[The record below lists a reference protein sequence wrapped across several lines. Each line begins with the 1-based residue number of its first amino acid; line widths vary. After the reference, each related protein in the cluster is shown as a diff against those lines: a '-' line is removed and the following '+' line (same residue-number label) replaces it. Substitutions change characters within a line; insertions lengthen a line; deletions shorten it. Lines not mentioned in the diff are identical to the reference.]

1 MLLRAVLALVAA
13 PLIQNDPGENWV
25 ETNTPFRA
33 RFRDLRI
40 GGMTIQPEAIAWTL
54 TGVVAAALVI
64 HGFGMKATGRMDGGA
79 DFETIRKWDKDHP
92 ENSIGTYDLT
102 DEEKAQACKEN
113 SGNLTQKERLY
124 DTIGVRPD
132 MKKTIR
138 KEVRSK

>member
-1 MLLRAVLALVAA
+1 
-13 PLIQNDPGENWV
+13 
-25 ETNTPFRA
+25 
-33 RFRDLRI
+33 
-40 GGMTIQPEAIAWTL
+40 
-54 TGVVAAALVI
+54 
-64 HGFGMKATGRMDGGA
+64 MKVTGRMDGGA

-132 MKKTIR
+132 MKKNDT
-138 KEVRSK
+138 EGGQE